1 MNAKCLKGSA
11 IALLLAMFTGQAAGQ
26 AQSSVVRQ
34 PAPSEDDRAASRPTP
49 AERNPRYLIRES
61 DVLQITF
68 QLTPEYDQTVTVQP
82 DGFINL
88 RGVGDMHIAGK
99 AVPELIVALRKAY
112 GQFLHDPVIDVELKD
127 FEKPYFVAGG
137 ELGRPGK
144 YELRGETTVAEA
156 IAIAGGFTDKA
167 KHSEVVLFHRVPGG
181 WDQARKLDIKKML
194 ANKDLTEDVQLRPG
208 DLIYVP
214 KNRLSKIRTFIPST
228 GIGIPIP

>member
-1 MNAKCLKGSA
+1 MNAKCLRGCA
-11 IALLLAMFTGQAAGQ
+11 IAFLLAIGPGKAAGQ
-26 AQSSVVRQ
+26 VKSVAQQQTV
-34 PAPSEDDRAASRPTP
+34 SEDSHAASRPIP
-49 AERNPRYLIRES
+49 AERYPRYLVRES

-68 QLTPEYDQTVTVQP
+68 PLTPEFDQTVTIQP

-99 AVPELIVALRKAY
+99 SVPELTGALRKVY

-127 FEKPYFVAGG
+127 FEKPYFIAGG
-137 ELGRPGK
+137 EIGRPGK

-156 IAIAGGFTDKA
+156 ISIAGGFTDKA

-181 WDQARKLDIKKML
+181 WDQARKLDVKRML
-194 ANKDLTEDVQLRPG
+194 ANKDLTEDLQIRPG

-214 KNRLSKIRTFIPST
+214 KSRTSKIRQFIPST

>member
-1 MNAKCLKGSA
+1 MNARCLRSCA
-11 IALLLAMFTGQAAGQ
+11 IAFLLAMGASKAAGQ
-26 AQSSVVRQ
+26 VKSVAQQQTV
-34 PAPSEDDRAASRPTP
+34 SEDSRTAGRPIP
-49 AERNPRYLIRES
+49 AERYPRYLVRES

-127 FEKPYFVAGG
+127 FEKPYFIAGG
-137 ELGRPGK
+137 EIGRPGK

-156 IAIAGGFTDKA
+156 VSIAGGFTDKA
-167 KHSEVVLFHRVPGG
+167 KHSDVVLFHRVPGG
-181 WDQARKLDIKKML
+181 WDQARRLDVKKML
-194 ANKDLTEDVQLRPG
+194 ANKDLTEDLQIRPG

-214 KNRLSKIRTFIPST
+214 KSRMSKIRQFIPST

>member
-1 MNAKCLKGSA
+1 MNAKCLRGCA
-11 IALLLAMFTGQAAGQ
+11 IAFLLAMGAGKAAGQ
-26 AQSSVVRQ
+26 VKPVAQQQTV
-34 PAPSEDDRAASRPTP
+34 SEDSRAASRPTP
-49 AERNPRYLIRES
+49 AERYPRYLVRES

-68 QLTPEYDQTVTVQP
+68 PLTPEFDQTVTIQP

-88 RGVGDMHIAGK
+88 RGAGDMYVAGK
-99 AVPELIVALRKAY
+99 SVPELTGALRKVY
-112 GQFLHDPVIDVELKD
+112 GQFLHNPVIDVELKD

-137 ELGRPGK
+137 EIGRPGK

-156 IAIAGGFTDKA
+156 ISIAGGFTDKA

-181 WDQARKLDIKKML
+181 WDQARKLDVKRML
-194 ANKDLTEDVQLRPG
+194 ANKDLTEDLQIRPG

-214 KNRLSKIRTFIPST
+214 KSRTSKIRQFIPST